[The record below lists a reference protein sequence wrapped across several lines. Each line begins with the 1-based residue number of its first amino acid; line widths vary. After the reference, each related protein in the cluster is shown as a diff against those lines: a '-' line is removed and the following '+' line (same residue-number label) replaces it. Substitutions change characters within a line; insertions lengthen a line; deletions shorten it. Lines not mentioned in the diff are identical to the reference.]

1 MRVNQKVAKILE
13 LAGKVSEFEI
23 CREDGQDGGDVKAL
37 ASTVAWL
44 CEELS
49 RKRTIDAS
57 DEQNHKMVDV
67 LFATYVAQFVAALL
81 ANSSFDGTTG
91 KGLVDEAC
99 KLANIA
105 IDRVMADHKK
115 RRDLVARNRKVAEDR
130 RETE

>member
-1 MRVNQKVAKILE
+1 MRVGEKVAKILK

-23 CREDGQDGGDVKAL
+23 CREDDQEGGDIKAL
-37 ASTVAWL
+37 ASTVSWL

-67 LFATYVAQFVAALL
+67 LFATYVAQFGAALF
-81 ANSSFDGTTG
+81 SSDQYDTWSEE
-91 KGLVDEAC
+91 KLVDGAC
-99 KLANIA
+99 KLARIA
-105 IDRVMADHKK
+105 IDRVMADRKN

-130 RETE
+130 RETR